1 MVKYKFRSEEERNK
15 ELKNTL
21 INVIKDGNNT
31 SKIIEILAISSHF
44 YDETYPLDWDKIKA
58 NKTLVEQMYLLHP
71 NLSKQETPKTVD
83 VPFAY
88 FMLKHNQQ
96 VLLQRLIHEAENKN
110 PKYKKP
116 NITIPYRFIKSEDD
130 KGNPKI
136 VIQYLPKYDGTEK
149 SEEARTTLSD
159 VEYGSMQYY
168 YYLNLPNYIDSISR
182 EMVID
187 QLRPFYLK
195 DQAVKSF
202 ADTLKDSRYIDLLNG
217 SVTLKPFVVEN
228 FDDTQNAFGFGVT
241 LTDDAIYADLERQR
255 EQFERDHPELVR
267 ANG

>member
-88 FMLKHNQQ
+88 FML
-96 VLLQRLIHEAENKN
+96 
-110 PKYKKP
+110 
-116 NITIPYRFIKSEDD
+116 
-130 KGNPKI
+130 
-136 VIQYLPKYDGTEK
+136 
-149 SEEARTTLSD
+149 
-159 VEYGSMQYY
+159 
-168 YYLNLPNYIDSISR
+168 
-182 EMVID
+182 
-187 QLRPFYLK
+187 
-195 DQAVKSF
+195 
-202 ADTLKDSRYIDLLNG
+202 
-217 SVTLKPFVVEN
+217 
-228 FDDTQNAFGFGVT
+228 
-241 LTDDAIYADLERQR
+241 
-255 EQFERDHPELVR
+255 
-267 ANG
+267 